1 MGNTMWF
8 LIKTGFWFSLVLVLL
23 PVFSTQSS
31 SRLQNDPQVQVSD
44 AVSAASGAFQYVS
57 ALCYERPD
65 VCVKGGETLTALGY
79 RAREGARIAYEFI
92 DQQLGDGKSGAAPIG
107 SASLDGGKIAGKLTA
122 AATSLKIDPATI
134 SKIEAAA
141 TSQPMPAKLAPSETA
156 DAVVTGTVS
165 HAAIPVPR
173 PKPAI

>member
-8 LIKTGFWFSLVLVLL
+8 LIKTAFWFSLVLVLL
-23 PVFSTQSS
+23 PVFSSQST
-31 SRLQNDPQVQVSD
+31 SRLESDPKVQVSD
-44 AVSAASGAFQYVS
+44 AVSAATGAFQYVS

-79 RAREGARIAYEFI
+79 RAREGARVAYEFL
-92 DQQLGDGKSGAAPIG
+92 DQQLGNGQSGNNKVG
-107 SASLDGGKIAGKLTA
+107 EKLA
-122 AATSLKIDPATI
+122 AAAASLKIDPATI
-134 SKIEAAA
+134 SKIEQAAA
-141 TSQPMPAKLAPSETA
+141 SQPMPAKIAPSETA

-165 HAAIPVPR
+165 HSFIPVPL

>member
-8 LIKTGFWFSLVLVLL
+8 LIKTAFWFSLVLVLL
-23 PVFSTQSS
+23 PVFSSQST
-31 SRLQNDPQVQVSD
+31 SRLENDPKVQVSD
-44 AVSAASGAFQYVS
+44 AVSAATGAFQYVS

-79 RAREGARIAYEFI
+79 RAREGALIAYQFI
-92 DQQLGDGKSGAAPIG
+92 DHQLGDGQSGV
-107 SASLDGGKIAGKLTA
+107 ASLDKGLDKGKIGDKLAA

-141 TSQPMPAKLAPSETA
+141 TSQPMPAKLAPAETA

-165 HAAIPVPR
+165 HSFIPVPL